1 MIKYLGI
8 YLRICNTNNK
18 SLISILYK
26 NILQT
31 DKKRMKRK
39 KEKIKKSKTRKGW
52 RAPKKSKPPKTW
64 IHNSQKSKPEH
75 MKRCSNSLV
84 VGEYKLKYLCDVI
97 LYSDS

>member
-39 KEKIKKSKTRKGW
+39 KEKIKKSKTRKG
-52 RAPKKSKPPKTW
+52 
-64 IHNSQKSKPEH
+64 
-75 MKRCSNSLV
+75 
-84 VGEYKLKYLCDVI
+84 
-97 LYSDS
+97 

>member
-31 DKKRMKRK
+31 DKKD
-39 KEKIKKSKTRKGW
+39 
-52 RAPKKSKPPKTW
+52 PKPNLKVGK
-64 IHNSQKSKPEH
+64 KPEQ
-75 MKRCSNSLV
+75 
-84 VGEYKLKYLCDVI
+84 I
-97 LYSDS
+97 LHERR